1 MTDPVL
7 EAVATLF
14 PLPDDAVPL
23 AVTVVFSYLDE
34 DSEPCVALACGGGAP
49 FTDRLGGLVWAQH
62 QLLNAHPEADDFH
75 EED

>member
-7 EAVATLF
+7 DTVAALF
-14 PLPDDAVPL
+14 PLPEEAVPL
-23 AVTVVFSYLDE
+23 SVTVVFSYLDE

-62 QLLNAHPEADDFH
+62 QMLTDDDNAQPF